1 MILNGFQ
8 GKERFLFN
16 LILSS
21 KPVKPDDIRRNSV
34 YPAMGAAKLDI
45 PSITITSPE
54 QEKSDYSPSDDE
66 TSPAYAPNGF
76 VAFKNLVSRCK
87 TRFRI
92 RVLLGLW
99 IT

>member
-1 MILNGFQ
+1 MI
-8 GKERFLFN
+8 
-16 LILSS
+16 
-21 KPVKPDDIRRNSV
+21 D
-34 YPAMGAAKLDI
+34 AKLNI

-54 QEKSDYSPSDDE
+54 EEKSDYLPSDDV

-76 VAFKNLVSRCK
+76 VALKNLVARCK

>member
-1 MILNGFQ
+1 
-8 GKERFLFN
+8 
-16 LILSS
+16 
-21 KPVKPDDIRRNSV
+21 
-34 YPAMGAAKLDI
+34 MGAAKLDI

-66 TSPAYAPNGF
+66 TSPAYAPNGLI
-76 VAFKNLVSRCK
+76 AFRNLVARCK